1 MSAYDLEEQEQ
12 LAELKAWWKQYG
24 NLIVVAIC
32 AALVV
37 LAGYRMW
44 HRYQAAQ
51 AVQASAIYAELQ
63 KAAAANDTRK
73 VREAAGQLI
82 EQYPRALYA
91 ALGALVSAKVHFEAG
106 DAKTARAQLQWVI
119 DHASDPGVQAIARLR
134 LASVLLDERAYEDAL
149 QVLAAKRPPSF
160 EPLFEALRGDVL
172 LAQGKA
178 ADARTAYQSALA
190 QLQPKDESA
199 RELIQMKLDGVPG
212 R

>member
-12 LAELKAWWKQYG
+12 LAELKAWWKQHG
-24 NLIVVAIC
+24 TLIVVAIC
-32 AALVV
+32 AALVA

-44 HRYQAAQ
+44 HRYQASQ
-51 AVQASAIYAELQ
+51 AVQASAIYAEVQ

-73 VREAAGQLI
+73 VREAQGQLI
-82 EQYPRALYA
+82 EQYPRSLYA

-106 DAKTARAQLQWVI
+106 DAKTAQAQLQWVI

-134 LASVLLDERAYEDAL
+134 LASVLLDERAYEEAL
-149 QVLAAKRPPSF
+149 QVLAANGPPSF

-172 LAQGKA
+172 VAQGKA

-190 QLQPKDESA
+190 KLQPQDDAA
-199 RELIQMKLDGVPG
+199 REVIQMKLDGVPG